1 MYPDIDL
8 FTFFQISHSLLTIF
22 IVLLCTWLSISIVD
36 TVFYFYHKWIR
47 KDFEFE
53 AVKTKWRYLK

>member
-8 FTFFQISHSLLTIF
+8 FTFFQISHSLLTAF
-22 IVLLCTWLSISIVD
+22 IALVCAWLSISLVD
-36 TVFYFYHKWIR
+36 SAFYFYHKWIR
-47 KDFEFE
+47 KDLEFE